1 MSIRR
6 EAEQK
11 YSAFYKSLKN
21 FLYNNSGFDIGGVA
35 RWGSRTTG
43 EHKDKSD
50 LDVIFW
56 IVGDPSKQKVYTELI
71 VKLKKILKVNANTG
85 SSKNVIKIWKE
96 KITCD
101 LVLLSKS
108 DYKEQIDTRRYSE

>member
-11 YSAFYKSLKN
+11 YSAFNNSLKN
-21 FLYNNSGFDIGGVA
+21 FLYNNSGYKIGGVA

-56 IVGDPSKQKVYTELI
+56 IVGNPSEQKVYADLI
-71 VKLKKILKVNANTG
+71 DKLKKILKVNANTG

-96 KITCD
+96 GITCD
-101 LVLLSKS
+101 LVLLSEL
-108 DYKEQIDTRRYSE
+108 DYKEQIKSRRYSE

>member
-6 EAEQK
+6 EEEQK

-21 FLYNNSGFDIGGVA
+21 FLYNNSGYKIGGVA

-43 EHKDKSD
+43 EHRDKSD

-56 IVGDPSKQKVYTELI
+56 IVGNPSKQSVYPDLI
-71 VKLKKILKVNANTG
+71 DKLKRIFNVNADTG
-85 SSKNVIKIWKE
+85 SSYNVIKIWIEGIK
-96 KITCD
+96 CD
-101 LVLLSKS
+101 LRLLFESE
-108 DYKEQIDTRRYSE
+108 YRTQVNTRRYSE

>member
-11 YSAFYKSLKN
+11 YSALYNSLKN
-21 FLYNNSGFDIGGVA
+21 FLNNNSGYNIGGVA

-43 EHKDKSD
+43 VHRDKSD

-56 IVGDPSKQKVYTELI
+56 IIRNPSKQKIYPNLVD
-71 VKLKKILKVNANTG
+71 KLKKILKVNANTG
-85 SSKNVIKIWKE
+85 SRVNFTNE
-96 KITCD
+96 
-101 LVLLSKS
+101 
-108 DYKEQIDTRRYSE
+108 

>member
-11 YSAFYKSLKN
+11 YSAFYKSIKN
-21 FLYNNSGFDIGGVA
+21 FLHNNSGYNIGGVA

-56 IVGDPSKQKVYTELI
+56 IVGNPFKQKVYTDLI
-71 VKLKKILKVNANTG
+71 DKLKKILNVNANTG

-96 KITCD
+96 GIKCD
-101 LVLLSKS
+101 LKLLTELE
-108 DYKEQIDTRRYSE
+108 YRTQINTRRYSE

>member
-11 YSAFYKSLKN
+11 YSAFYNSLKN
-21 FLYNNSGFDIGGVA
+21 FLYNNSGYNIRGVA

-43 EHKDKSD
+43 EHRDKSD

-56 IVGDPSKQKVYTELI
+56 IFGNPSKQKVYPNLI
-71 VKLKKILKVNANTG
+71 DKLKKIMKVNANTG
-85 SSKNVIKIWKE
+85 SSNNVIKIWKE
-96 KITCD
+96 GITCD
-101 LVLLSKS
+101 LILLSES
-108 DYKEQIDTRRYSE
+108 DYRIQINTRRYSE

>member
-6 EAEQK
+6 EAEQM
-11 YSAFYKSLKN
+11 YSAFYNSLKN
-21 FLYNNSGFDIGGVA
+21 FLYNNSGYKIGGVA

-43 EHKDKSD
+43 AHKNKSD

-56 IVGDPSKQKVYTELI
+56 IVGDPTKQKVYADLI
-71 VKLKKILKVNANTG
+71 DKLKKILKVNVNVG

-96 KITCD
+96 SITCD
-101 LVLLSKS
+101 LVLLSRS
-108 DYKEQIDTRRYSE
+108 DYKEQIKTRRYNE

>member
-6 EAEQK
+6 EAEQR

-21 FLYNNSGFDIGGVA
+21 FLYNNSGYNIKGVA

-56 IVGDPSKQKVYTELI
+56 IFGNPSKQKVYTDLI
-71 VKLKKILKVNANTG
+71 DKLKNTLKVNANTG
-85 SSKNVIKIWKE
+85 TSKNVIKIWKE
-96 KITCD
+96 GLKCD
-101 LVLLSKS
+101 LRLLSES
-108 DYKEQIDTRRYSE
+108 EYRTQISARRYSE

>member
-11 YSAFYKSLKN
+11 YSAFYNSLKN
-21 FLYNNSGFDIGGVA
+21 FLYSNSGYKIRGVA

-43 EHKDKSD
+43 EHRDKSD

-56 IVGDPSKQKVYTELI
+56 ITGDPTKQKVYADLI
-71 VKLKKILKVNANTG
+71 DKLKKILKVNVNTG

-96 KITCD
+96 GITCD
-101 LVLLSKS
+101 LVLLSES
-108 DYKEQIDTRRYSE
+108 DYKEQIKMRRYSE

>member
-6 EAEQK
+6 EEEQR

-21 FLYNNSGFDIGGVA
+21 FLYNNSGYNVRGVA

-56 IVGDPSKQKVYTELI
+56 IFGNSSKQKVYTEVI
-71 VKLKKILKVNANTG
+71 DKLKTILKVNADKG
-85 SSKNVIKIWKE
+85 SSMNVIKIWKE
-96 KITCD
+96 GIKCD
-101 LVLLSKS
+101 LRLLTETE
-108 DYKEQIDTRRYSE
+108 YRTQINTRRYSE

>member
-11 YSAFYKSLKN
+11 YSAFYNSLKN
-21 FLYNNSGFDIGGVA
+21 FIYKNSGYNIGGVA

-43 EHKDKSD
+43 EHRDKSD

-56 IVGDPSKQKVYTELI
+56 IVGNPSKQKVYHDLI
-71 VKLKKILKVNANTG
+71 DKLKKILKVNANTG
-85 SSKNVIKIWKE
+85 SSNNVIKIWKE
-96 KITCD
+96 GITCD
-101 LVLLSKS
+101 LDLLSES
-108 DYKEQIDTRRYSE
+108 DYRTQINTRRYRE

>member
-11 YSAFYKSLKN
+11 YSAFYESLKN
-21 FLYNNSGFDIGGVA
+21 FLYKNSGYNVRGVA

-56 IVGDPSKQKVYTELI
+56 IFGNPSKQKVYTDLMDG
-71 VKLKKILKVNANTG
+71 LKKNLKVNANMG
-85 SSKNVIKIWKE
+85 SSKNVIKIWRE
-96 KITCD
+96 GIACD
-101 LVLLSKS
+101 LVLLSES
-108 DYKEQIDTRRYSE
+108 DYKEQIKTRRYSE